1 LPLAASQTAPSG
13 SKLCF
18 QYTKHTQSLELH
30 HYTSHKSKRDSGHFT
45 KKHRTRAEAGRLNQS
60 RHIPSLSISVTFPQ
74 LLSASATHSQTTLH
88 NMFDR
93 RLLVICIVATAMYV
107 APVLAQFFLA
117 LCSWSIIILG
127 SDDFTPFTITMH
139 LWAVEFY
146 YTTEYTSVLVVL
158 YISAFT
164 AYYDDPVSFSF
175 VRDCL
180 LTMIWRLSRHIR
192 LLLN

>member
-1 LPLAASQTAPSG
+1 
-13 SKLCF
+13 
-18 QYTKHTQSLELH
+18 
-30 HYTSHKSKRDSGHFT
+30 
-45 KKHRTRAEAGRLNQS
+45 
-60 RHIPSLSISVTFPQ
+60 
-74 LLSASATHSQTTLH
+74 
-88 NMFDR
+88 MFDR

-127 SDDFTPFTITMH
+127 SDDFTPFTITMY

-164 AYYDDPVSFSF
+164 AYYDDPVPTYS
-175 VRDCL
+175 L
-180 LTMIWRLSRHIR
+180 AAQLTKHSSGHDTPDFLRQWRTLCYMLPVKQQLTRHEPEWLYADLSV
-192 LLLN
+192 